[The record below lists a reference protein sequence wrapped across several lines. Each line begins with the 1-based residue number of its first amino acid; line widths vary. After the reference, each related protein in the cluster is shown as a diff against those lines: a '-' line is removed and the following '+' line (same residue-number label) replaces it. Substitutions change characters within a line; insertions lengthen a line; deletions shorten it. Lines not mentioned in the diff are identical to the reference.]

1 MKHGGRCR
9 GFKALKQIVKL
20 HYTLGNQDD
29 MLKSYE
35 SMLEYANGAV
45 TRNAAEKK
53 INSTLDFISHSTDP
67 MLLQKFYALTL
78 RALADAQN
86 DRLWF
91 KTSIKLVQLWIS
103 LKQIDKALDVLSE
116 LHSSCKDEKG
126 EDDSRKGTQLL
137 EVYALQIQLLSEAK
151 AASRSQLLPL
161 YEKALAI
168 KSAIPHPKIMGI
180 IRECGGKMHM
190 HSQNWEQAA
199 TDFFE
204 AFKSYDEAGSL
215 NRSRCLKYLVLANMM
230 MESSVDPFDSQE
242 ARPYRSDPAVSAMT
256 TLVEAYQSADIDGF
270 EKALKEGNDDIA
282 GDSFVSPY
290 IEDLRRKLCAKA
302 ILRLIGPYSRVK
314 IQLIRDALQQTTIS
328 VDEILVTLILDK
340 KIDGRIDQTMDI
352 LEVSRSEDG
361 PNKYKVLRDFADN
374 IQDLHKQ
381 VASKLLV

>member
-1 MKHGGRCR
+1 M
-9 GFKALKQIVKL
+9 KL
-20 HYTLGNQDD
+20 HYVLGNQGD

-35 SMLEYANGAV
+35 LMLEYANGAV

-78 RALADAQN
+78 RALANANN

-91 KTSIKLVQLWIS
+91 KTSIKLVHLWIS
-103 LKQIDKALDVLSE
+103 LEETDKALDVLSE

-126 EDDSRKGTQLL
+126 GDDSRKGTQLL

-204 AFKSYDEAGSL
+204 AFKAYDEAGSL

-270 EKALKEGNDDIA
+270 EKALRVGNDDVA

-314 IQLIRDALQQTTIS
+314 IQMIRDALQQTTIN
-328 VDEILVTLILDK
+328 VDEILVTLILDEQIHGK
-340 KIDGRIDQTMDI
+340 IDQTRDI
-352 LEVSRSEDG
+352 LEIARAEDDL
-361 PNKYKVLRDFADN
+361 NKYKVLRDFADN
-374 IQDLHKQ
+374 IQDLQKQ